1 MTLQDLGLLA
11 GSVSTVLFVVAYL
24 PMLAKAGRTRDLTSY
39 SPANLIIANVGNGI
53 YSVYVF
59 TLPVGP
65 IWILHSFYVG
75 STALMLYWWWRHHG
89 RRRRR
94 GHPAHP
100 ARGTSRGSDVDARRV
115 GAGAT
120 DVRSGRIR

>member
-11 GSVSTVLFVVAYL
+11 GSVSTAIFVAAYV
-24 PMLAKAGRTRDLTSY
+24 PMLVKAGRTHDLTSY
-39 SPANLIIANVGNGI
+39 SPANLIIANVGNGL

-89 RRRRR
+89 RPRRR
-94 GHPAHP
+94 G
-100 ARGTSRGSDVDARRV
+100 RARR
-115 GAGAT
+115 AT
-120 DVRSGRIR
+120 HGLTDTPLDSTHLPWKNDSA